1 MAGRPDKYTTHVQP
15 YLQDIERMALTMSEE
30 QIAKT
35 LGIGYSTFRRYKE
48 QHEQLRAALKNGRQD
63 LVYQLRSTL
72 IKKAMGFEYEE
83 ISETYE
89 SEELTK
95 REVKKKYA
103 VPDVAALN
111 LLLKNYDAENWAN
124 DPQILA
130 IRKKDLEL
138 AERKIEANEW

>member
-15 YLQDIERMALTMSEE
+15 YLKDIERMALSMSEE

-35 LGIGYSTFRRYKE
+35 LGIGYSTFRRCKE
-48 QHEQLRAALKNGRQD
+48 QHEQLRAALKNGRRD

-72 IKKAMGFEYEE
+72 IKKAIGFEYEE

-89 SEELTK
+89 DGELTK
-95 REVKKKYA
+95 REIKKKYA
-103 VPDVAALN
+103 TPDVAALN

-130 IRKKDLEL
+130 IRKKELEL